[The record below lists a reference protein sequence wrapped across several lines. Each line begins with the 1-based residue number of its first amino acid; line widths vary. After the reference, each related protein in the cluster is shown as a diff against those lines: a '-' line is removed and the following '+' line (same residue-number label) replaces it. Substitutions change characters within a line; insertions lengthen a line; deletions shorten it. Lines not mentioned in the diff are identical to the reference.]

1 MLEEKINARITL
13 NHTEILS
20 KYAKLA
26 ASSIWLWVHKTY
38 PDPLFYIWDL
48 KEESESG
55 IDK

>member
-38 PDPLFYIWDL
+38 PDPLFYMWDL

-55 IDK
+55 ID